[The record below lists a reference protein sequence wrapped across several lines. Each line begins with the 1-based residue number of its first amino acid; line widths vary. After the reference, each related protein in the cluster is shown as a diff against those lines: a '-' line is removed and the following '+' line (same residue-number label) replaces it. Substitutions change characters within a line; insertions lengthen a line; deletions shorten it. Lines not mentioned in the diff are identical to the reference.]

1 MKQTNLLI
9 RPFKIADLEAVVGIL
24 EANGQIAVPAVDG
37 PAALRRVGQLAG
49 AFFLVAELGNRVVGM
64 VRGVWDGSRALVHQ
78 LSVDPGYQRQGIG
91 SALMRAL
98 AHRFLEHG
106 APSVAVTATDRT
118 SRFYERLGFA
128 STPVVFMVARDIRT
142 VTGEVNA

>member
-1 MKQTNLLI
+1 MKQTLPRI
-9 RPFKIADLEAVVGIL
+9 RPFKTADLEAIVAIL
-24 EANGQIAVPAVDG
+24 EANGQLVVPAVDG
-37 PAALRRVGQLAG
+37 PVALRRVSQLTG
-49 AFFLVAELGNRVVGM
+49 AFFLVAELENRVVGM

-98 AHRFLEHG
+98 AHRFREHG
-106 APSVAVTATDRT
+106 APSLAVTATEKT

-128 STPVVFMVARDIRT
+128 PTPVVFMIARDIRT
-142 VTGEVNA
+142 VTGEADA